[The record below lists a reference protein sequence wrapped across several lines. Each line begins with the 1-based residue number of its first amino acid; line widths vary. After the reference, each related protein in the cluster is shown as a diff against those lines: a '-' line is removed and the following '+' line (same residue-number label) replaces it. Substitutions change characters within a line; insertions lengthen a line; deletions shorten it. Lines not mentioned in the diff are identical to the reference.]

1 MSMKRI
7 QREIMD
13 LRKEDMG
20 DIKLTPSERS
30 MYEWNATI
38 PGPAGS
44 PYEGGQFQAVIHL
57 ANDYPFS
64 APKVLFTTPIY
75 HPNVS
80 SQGQICIDIL
90 KTAWSPALSLF
101 KVMLSLSSLMTDP
114 NPKDPLVPSI
124 ANEYLK
130 NKATFDKK
138 ARDMT
143 RKHAMI
149 GMKASRSSKPTPAST
164 STSTSQSAAR
174 PPPSSSTSGS
184 GLLASIVSFTSSFST
199 TNNST
204 QANPPMSH
212 PPQRSGRAVR
222 QLVAGVESTRQLPVY
237 ATEVI
242 DLDSS
247 DSTGSL
253 SPAPAGTRKRKRNDE
268 EGGNIRQIGGEISG
282 RSTRRRRD
290 FPRTASS
297 GQATEVIVIDED

>member
-1 MSMKRI
+1 MAGSQMSMKRI

-114 NPKDPLVPSI
+114 NPKDPLG
-124 ANEYLK
+124 
-130 NKATFDKK
+130 F
-138 ARDMT
+138 
-143 RKHAMI
+143 
-149 GMKASRSSKPTPAST
+149 
-164 STSTSQSAAR
+164 
-174 PPPSSSTSGS
+174 
-184 GLLASIVSFTSSFST
+184 
-199 TNNST
+199 
-204 QANPPMSH
+204 
-212 PPQRSGRAVR
+212 
-222 QLVAGVESTRQLPVY
+222 
-237 ATEVI
+237 
-242 DLDSS
+242 
-247 DSTGSL
+247 
-253 SPAPAGTRKRKRNDE
+253 
-268 EGGNIRQIGGEISG
+268 
-282 RSTRRRRD
+282 
-290 FPRTASS
+290 
-297 GQATEVIVIDED
+297 